1 MYKAKGTFS
10 IRHKNET
17 TSYKKGELYDLS
29 EDLYKRFKHLFTKQR
44 VQKDKELGDQYELQ
58 NWK

>member
-44 VQKDKELGDQYELQ
+44 VQKDKELGD
-58 NWK
+58 